1 MNCIFQFHANHGS
14 VLLTAV
20 IRYPIILNQTG
31 GITVISLNDF
41 LYSGHTVLKILHLY
55 ESQLREDAHST
66 IDLAHCNFLLQMIGL
81 LEHNDFLTSQSQRI
95 RAFYYLMVRQ
105 YPSLAFTFK
114 GRIKSLVR
122 TEGKF
127 NGYIIEYISDY
138 YEQNGALPPMS
149 EVKQRLHMFRDLIA
163 YRLVISLPRCNLKP
177 GQNLET
183 EELRYLYEIAN
194 QLPRF
199 LEEHG
204 FTPEPAGSETLY
216 DSPLDPSVRPYYRDY
231 VASPKPFGYRSL
243 HITFFD
249 NMARCH
255 IEIQLRTKQMD
266 DNATIG
272 PANHLGYEQR
282 QQEERARRETVPVGI
297 CPEFDEAWE
306 RQTAIQEIDLSKVD
320 VNMFSAYSQALIN
333 DGCGL
338 YRGRLITPFEHLSK
352 FQNDSIS

>member
-1 MNCIFQFHANHGS
+1 MIC
-14 VLLTAV
+14 
-20 IRYPIILNQTG
+20 
-31 GITVISLNDF
+31 LNDY
-41 LYSGHTVLKILHLY
+41 LYSGHTVLKVLHLY
-55 ESQLREDAHST
+55 EAQLREQAQNT
-66 IDLAHCNFLLQMIGL
+66 VDLAHCNFLLQMIGL
-81 LEHNDFLTSQSQRI
+81 LEHNEFLTSQSQRI
-95 RAFYYLMVRQ
+95 RSFYALVVRQ
-105 YPSLAFTFK
+105 YPNLAFTFK
-114 GRIKSLVR
+114 GRIKSLIR

-127 NGYIIEYISDY
+127 NGYVIEYISDY
-138 YEQNGALPPMS
+138 YKQHGTLPPMS
-149 EVKQRLHMFRDLIA
+149 EVRQRLSMFRDLIA

-177 GQNLET
+177 GQDLET

-204 FTPEPAGSETLY
+204 FTPELAGMADCGE
-216 DSPLDPSVRPYYRDY
+216 SPLDCAVRPYYRDY

-249 NMARCH
+249 NVARCH

-282 QQEERARRETVPVGI
+282 QQEERARRETVPVGL
-297 CPEFDEAWE
+297 CPEFDDAWE
-306 RQTAIQEIDLSKVD
+306 RQTALQQLDLSGVD
-320 VNMFSAYSQALIN
+320 VNMFSAYSQDLIN

-352 FQNDSIS
+352 FQSDSLS